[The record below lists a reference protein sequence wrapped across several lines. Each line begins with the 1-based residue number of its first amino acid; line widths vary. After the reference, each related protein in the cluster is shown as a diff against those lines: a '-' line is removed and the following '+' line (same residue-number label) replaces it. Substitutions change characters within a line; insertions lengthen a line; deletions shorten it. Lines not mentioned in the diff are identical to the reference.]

1 MSKIIKDFAK
11 FDDSM
16 QEEIYAAFSE
26 GSLER
31 ATFPFRGEITDGVIF
46 QMDDFTY
53 LIPTTTIKSSKMA
66 SSDDLDDSDDDN
78 DGDIEDVDIDEN
90 DLDDEE

>member
-1 MSKIIKDFAK
+1 MSKVIKDFAK
-11 FDDSM
+11 FDDGL

-46 QMDDFTY
+46 KMDDFTY
-53 LIPTTTIKSSKMA
+53 LIPTNSIKSSKMA
-66 SSDDLDDSDDDN
+66 SADDLDDNDDD

-90 DLDDEE
+90 DIEDEE